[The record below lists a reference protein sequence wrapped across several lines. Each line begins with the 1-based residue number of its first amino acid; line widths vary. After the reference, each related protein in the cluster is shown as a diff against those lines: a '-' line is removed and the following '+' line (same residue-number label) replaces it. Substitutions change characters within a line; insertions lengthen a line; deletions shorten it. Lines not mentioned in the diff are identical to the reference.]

1 MDACI
6 ELIGNL
12 DGSFRRARQDAQNF
26 QPVGYQLRLVN
37 VCPADAFLVF
47 HEIDQADKRL
57 NG

>member
-1 MDACI
+1 MDACLK
-6 ELIGNL
+6 LIGNL

-47 HEIDQADKRL
+47 HKIH
-57 NG
+57 